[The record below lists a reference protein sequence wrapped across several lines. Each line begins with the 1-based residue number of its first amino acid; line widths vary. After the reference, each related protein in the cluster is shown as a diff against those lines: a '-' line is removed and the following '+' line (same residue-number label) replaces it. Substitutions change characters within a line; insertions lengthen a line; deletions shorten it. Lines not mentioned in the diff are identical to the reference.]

1 MITILRQQVRLEVP
15 TQLGLIGKLMMTP
28 VI

>member
-15 TQLGLIGKLMMTP
+15 TQLDLIGKLMMTP